1 MAAPRIDFESGSVKL
16 GLIATTAAAPAAA
29 AAAAAAA
36 EVVVAPVVRVHHH
49 PPPSTPRRAG
59 GGGTDRFFLT
69 VAQVSVAGLSQMA
82 PCFITGEAV

>member
-16 GLIATTAAAPAAA
+16 GLIATTAAAPA